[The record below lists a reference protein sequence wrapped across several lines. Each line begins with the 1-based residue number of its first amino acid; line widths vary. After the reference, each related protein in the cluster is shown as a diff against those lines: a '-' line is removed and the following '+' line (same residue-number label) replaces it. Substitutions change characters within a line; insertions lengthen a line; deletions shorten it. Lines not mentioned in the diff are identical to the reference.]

1 MEFRLLNRW
10 RAPFRRASRSEPT
23 MQTHRPQL
31 LVVDDDR
38 AVLTLV
44 GTGVTCFDVLRAL
57 RDMRPQ
63 CEVVLTT
70 GFASLDEAIDAAKR
84 NIHTA
89 PPGDR
94 AAAAEL
100 NRRLLP
106 PDATP
111 LVQVEREHI
120 VRTLE
125 QVHGN
130 KAVAARM
137 LGISRRAFYRQLER
151 HGLHHRIPMSTRRAD
166 AAPAAE

>member
-1 MEFRLLNRW
+1 
-10 RAPFRRASRSEPT
+10 
-23 MQTHRPQL
+23 MQIQRPRL

-38 AVLTLV
+38 AVLTLI

-57 RDMRPQ
+57 RDMSPH

-70 GFASLDEAIDAAKR
+70 GFASLDDAIDAAKR
-84 NIHTA
+84 NLNDSSGGDGETPHGA
-89 PPGDR
+89 LGSRRLLPP
-94 AAAAEL
+94 
-100 NRRLLP
+100 LLP

-111 LVQVEREHI
+111 LVEVEREHI

-125 QVHGN
+125 LVHGN

-151 HGLHHRIPMSTRRAD
+151 HGLHHRVPMTRRD
-166 AAPAAE
+166 QAAPAAAAE

>member
-1 MEFRLLNRW
+1 
-10 RAPFRRASRSEPT
+10 
-23 MQTHRPQL
+23 MQTQRPPRL

-70 GFASLDEAIDAAKR
+70 GFSSLDEAIDAVKR
-84 NIHTA
+84 NIHESPDEGSDPTA
-89 PPGDR
+89 F
-94 AAAAEL
+94 
-100 NRRLLP
+100 NHRLVSHEP
-106 PDATP
+106 TP
-111 LVQVEREHI
+111 LVEVEREHI
-120 VRTLE
+120 VRTLA
-125 QVHGN
+125 QVRGN

-151 HGLHHRIPMSTRRAD
+151 HGLHHRVPMTTRRD
-166 AAPAAE
+166 EAAAAAVE

>member
-1 MEFRLLNRW
+1 
-10 RAPFRRASRSEPT
+10 
-23 MQTHRPQL
+23 MQQIQRPRL

-38 AVLTLV
+38 AVLTLI

-57 RDMRPQ
+57 RDMSPH

-70 GFASLDEAIDAAKR
+70 GFASLDDAIDAVKR
-84 NIHTA
+84 NMHDPSGEGGEPVLEPA
-89 PPGDR
+89 PGGVS
-94 AAAAEL
+94 
-100 NRRLLP
+100 RRLLA
-106 PDATP
+106 PDGTP
-111 LVQVEREHI
+111 LVEVEREHI

-151 HGLHHRIPMSTRRAD
+151 HGLHHRVPMSRRDEA
-166 AAPAAE
+166 APAPAAE

>member
-1 MEFRLLNRW
+1 
-10 RAPFRRASRSEPT
+10 
-23 MQTHRPQL
+23 MQTQRPHL

-38 AVLTLV
+38 AVLTLI

-57 RDMRPQ
+57 RDMSPH

-70 GFASLDEAIDAAKR
+70 GFASLDEAIDAVKR
-84 NIHTA
+84 NMHDPAGTSGQL
-89 PPGDR
+89 P
-94 AAAAEL
+94 AAAD
-100 NRRLLP
+100 RRLVP
-106 PDATP
+106 PLMPLGATP
-111 LVQVEREHI
+111 LIEVEREHI

-151 HGLHHRIPMSTRRAD
+151 HGLHHRVPMTRRDQAES
-166 AAPAAE
+166 AAVAE

>member
-1 MEFRLLNRW
+1 
-10 RAPFRRASRSEPT
+10 
-23 MQTHRPQL
+23 MQTQRPHL

-38 AVLTLV
+38 AVLTLI

-57 RDMRPQ
+57 RDMSPH

-84 NIHTA
+84 NMHDPSGAAVET
-89 PPGDR
+89 PPG
-94 AAAAEL
+94 AVS
-100 NRRLLP
+100 RLLP
-106 PDATP
+106 PGATP
-111 LVQVEREHI
+111 LVEVEREHI

-151 HGLHHRIPMSTRRAD
+151 HGLHHRVPMTRRDD
-166 AAPAAE
+166 AAPAAAE

>member
-1 MEFRLLNRW
+1 
-10 RAPFRRASRSEPT
+10 
-23 MQTHRPQL
+23 MQTQRPRL

-38 AVLTLV
+38 AVLTLI

-57 RDMRPQ
+57 RDMSPH

-84 NIHTA
+84 NMHD
-89 PPGDR
+89 PPGEGGE
-94 AAAAEL
+94 APGAGS
-100 NRRLLP
+100 RRLLP
-106 PDATP
+106 PLLPPEAMP
-111 LVQVEREHI
+111 LIEVQREHI

-151 HGLHHRIPMSTRRAD
+151 HGLHHRVPMTRRDD
-166 AAPAAE
+166 AAPAAAE

>member
-1 MEFRLLNRW
+1 
-10 RAPFRRASRSEPT
+10 
-23 MQTHRPQL
+23 MQIQRPRL

-38 AVLTLV
+38 AVLTLI

-57 RDMRPQ
+57 RDMSPH

-70 GFASLDEAIDAAKR
+70 GFASLDDAIDAAKR
-84 NIHTA
+84 NLNDPAGEGGAA
-89 PPGDR
+89 PPG
-94 AAAAEL
+94 AVS
-100 NRRLLP
+100 RRLL

-111 LVQVEREHI
+111 LVEVEREHI

-151 HGLHHRIPMSTRRAD
+151 HGLHHRVPMTRRDD
-166 AAPAAE
+166 AAPAAVTE

>member
-1 MEFRLLNRW
+1 
-10 RAPFRRASRSEPT
+10 
-23 MQTHRPQL
+23 MQTQRPQL

-84 NIHTA
+84 NMHET
-89 PPGDR
+89 PGDAPVHLD
-94 AAAAEL
+94 AA
-100 NRRLLP
+100 RRLLP
-106 PDATP
+106 ADATP

-125 QVHGN
+125 QVRGN

-151 HGLHHRIPMSTRRAD
+151 HGLHQRVPMTTRRAD
-166 AAPAAE
+166 AAPAAAE